1 MKKRHAALAALALVG
16 MLSGCGQAETQPE
29 TQPADNT
36 ISISPVEKTTAEK
49 QSGAVVEYLFSGN
62 DTEANGITFNFYT
75 WNNKTWENMDKPI
88 GVYGMGLNNG
98 TGKIIFRHDA
108 DTINVAYD
116 IEMTFPSGGASTQY
130 GDSSELSKLPTDN
143 LTVAVTGQ
151 EKPIDDLAVDVEIP
165 LVVRVFNTDGA
176 THTVEVNAFIEPDS
190 SDALKNCI
198 YADAITATFVYDN
211 SVSQ

>member
-16 MLSGCGQAETQPE
+16 ILSGCGQTK
-29 TQPADNT
+29 TQPAAKT
-36 ISISPVEKTTAEK
+36 IAISPVEQTTTEK
-49 QSGAVVEYLFSGN
+49 QSGAVIEYLFSGN
-62 DTEANGITFNFYT
+62 NTEANGITFNTYT
-75 WNNKTWENMDKPI
+75 YNGKTWENMDKPI

>member
-16 MLSGCGQAETQPE
+16 ILSGCGQTK

-36 ISISPVEKTTAEK
+36 IAISPVEQTTTEK
-49 QSGAVVEYLFSGN
+49 QSGAVIEYLFSGN
-62 DTEANGITFNFYT
+62 NTEANGITFNTYT
-75 WNNKTWENMDKPI
+75 YNGKTWENMDKPI

>member
-16 MLSGCGQAETQPE
+16 ILSGCGQTK

-36 ISISPVEKTTAEK
+36 ISISPVEQTTTEK
-49 QSGAVVEYLFSGN
+49 QSGAVIEYLFSGN
-62 DTEANGITFNFYT
+62 NTEANGITFNTYT
-75 WNNKTWENMDKPI
+75 YNGKTWENMDKPI

-98 TGKIIFRHDA
+98 TGKIIFGHDA